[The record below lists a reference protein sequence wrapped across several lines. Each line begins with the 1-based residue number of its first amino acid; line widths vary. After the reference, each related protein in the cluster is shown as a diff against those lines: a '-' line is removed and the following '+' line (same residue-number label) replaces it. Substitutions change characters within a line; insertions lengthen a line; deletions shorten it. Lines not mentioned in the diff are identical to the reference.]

1 MVRISYMSEVDSTN
15 DEIMRSDDR
24 AGYERIFLFAAR
36 QTAGRGQRGN
46 KWESESGKN
55 ITFSLYFRP
64 EGVKA
69 DEQFAISMAVA
80 VVMTKIIRPYVGRAK
95 VKWPNDIYV
104 GDKKI
109 AGILIEN
116 RLKGN
121 QLSECVVGIGLNVN
135 QTRFRSD
142 APNPVSIKQITDV
155 EVDLHR
161 LERRIVRM
169 FGKMI
174 DSRQY
179 VLTPWLKRE
188 YMSRLYRHVGY
199 HRYADDAG
207 EFEARII
214 DVEPSGQIVLKDLQR
229 RIRSYAFKEV
239 RAIL

>member
-24 AGYERIFLFAAR
+24 AGYERIFHPHDLGFDIAKPEELVGGA
-36 QTAGRGQRGN
+36 TEEG
-46 KWESESGKN
+46 
-55 ITFSLYFRP
+55 P

-142 APNPVSIKQITDV
+142 APNPVSIKQITGV

-214 DVEPSGQIVLKDLQR
+214 DVEPSGQIELKDRQR